1 MFNLLIIGDLHAK
14 NKHGLNMMLFRN
26 NVKCKYGCK
35 NDIDNYQY
43 IYCPGEV
50 VDPSKY
56 KDKKFL
62 FGPHFSTFPTNK
74 LLSINNSHNNS
85 VYIQPS
91 EWAKEVWIN
100 MNANKILP
108 IKTFAFPVDMEKF
121 KPLDTVREKV
131 FIYFKRRQPAELK
144 LIINLLEKKGIEY
157 KIFDYVKRYNEE
169 EYLHYLQQCK
179 YGIILDAHESQ
190 GFAIEEA
197 LSCNVPLLVWNTK
210 YMSQEVGNNYQIIPC
225 TTIPYWDERCGYYF
239 YEGSEL
245 DKSFDIFIDNL
256 ESYNPREYIQENL
269 SVDVCFKK
277 LVELYENI

>member
-1 MFNLLIIGDLHAK
+1 MFDLLIIGQLHAK
-14 NKHGLNMMLFRN
+14 NRRGLDLMLSKN
-26 NVKCKYGCK
+26 NINYKYGSE
-35 NDIDNYQY
+35 NDINDYQN
-43 IYCPGEV
+43 IYCPSGV
-50 VDPSKY
+50 INPSMY
-56 KDKKFL
+56 KTKNIV
-62 FGPHFSTFPTNK
+62 FGPHFSTFPNNT
-74 LLSINNSHNNS
+74 LLKINNASNNS

-91 EWAKEVWIN
+91 QWARNVWIN
-100 MNANKILP
+100 MNADKILP
-108 IKTFAFPVDMEKF
+108 IKQFAFPVDMEKF
-121 KPLDTVREKV
+121 KPIDTSRKKV
-131 FIYFKRRQPAELK
+131 FVYFKRRQPAELK
-144 LIINLLEKKGIEY
+144 LITNLLEKNGMEY

-169 EYLHYLQQCK
+169 EYLQYLQQCK

-210 YMSQEVGNNYQIIPC
+210 YMSQEVGGKYNDIPC
-225 TTIPYWDERCGYYF
+225 TTIPYWDERCGHYF

-245 DKSFDIFIDNL
+245 DKSFDIFIGNL

>member
-1 MFNLLIIGDLHAK
+1 MFDLLIIGDLHAK
-14 NKHGLNMMLFRN
+14 NRHGLNMMLIRN
-26 NVKCKYGCK
+26 NVKYKYGCK

-43 IYCPGEV
+43 IYCPGV
-50 VDPSKY
+50 AVDPSKNN
-56 KDKKFL
+56 DKKFL
-62 FGPHFSTFPTNK
+62 FGPHFSVFPTNK
-74 LLSINNSHNNS
+74 LLSINNSNKNS
-85 VYIQPS
+85 LYIQPS
-91 EWAKEVWIN
+91 DWVKELWIN
-100 MNANKILP
+100 MNADKILP
-108 IKTFAFPVDMEKF
+108 IKSFAFPVDMEKF
-121 KPLDTVREKV
+121 KPLDTIREKV

-144 LIINLLEKKGIEY
+144 LITNLLEKKGIEY
-157 KIFDYVKRYNEE
+157 KIFDYVRRYTEE
-169 EYLHYLQQCK
+169 EYLQWLQQCK

-210 YMSQEVGNNYQIIPC
+210 YMSQEVGGNYNDIPC
-225 TTIPYWDERCGYYF
+225 TTIPYWDNRCGHYF

-245 DKSFDIFIDNL
+245 DKSFDMFIDNL